1 VANDLLA
8 GRIGRTNFELRQGNI
23 TQITVDALVNS
34 SNASLSVG
42 GGVDSSIHRMGG
54 PTILAQCQ
62 VIGGCPTGNA
72 VITGAGD
79 LTASYVIHAV
89 PPIYSGKPEDFELLR
104 SAYANAL
111 ARAEEVRVKSIAIP
125 SLGTGAYGFPIEQA
139 APIAVDTVGRHV
151 NSGKTTL
158 ERVVFVL
165 FSEGDFDAYRRL
177 FPKRGG

>member
-1 VANDLLA
+1 MATGLRA
-8 GRIGRTNFELRQGNI
+8 GRIGRTTIELRRGNI
-23 TQITVDALVNS
+23 TQIGADALVNAANS
-34 SNASLSVG
+34 SLSIG
-42 GGVDSSIHRMGG
+42 GGVDGWIHRIGG
-54 PTILAQCQ
+54 PSILAQCK

-89 PPIYSGKPEDFELLR
+89 APRYSGKPEDAELLR

-111 ARAEEVRVKSIAIP
+111 ARAEEVQVKSIAIP

-151 NSGKTTL
+151 NSGKSTL
-158 ERVVFVL
+158 ERVIFVL
-165 FSEGDFDAYRRL
+165 FTEHDYDVYRRL